1 MKRMS
6 NCRLWPARI
15 CPGNQR
21 QGLTLIELLVVLGII
36 VTIAGMLLF
45 MLNGAREESRR
56 LRTVAQVR
64 RVNQVVA
71 ERWEEVGFQPV
82 QLNEASRNVVANA
95 LPAAKLGLSRN
106 LKLSATRE
114 LQRLEFPD
122 RISDLAVF
130 PQFGA
135 PTPAWL
141 NYRLKVQVAF
151 GTTDWTNIL
160 TRWTDNH
167 EGAECLYLILSAI
180 FDEDGH
186 ALRFFSQNEIGDIDK
201 DGMPEIWDAWGNPI
215 EFLRWAPGYLSPYH
229 EQNGVATPDPF
240 DPFRS
245 DPRFAT
251 PTEYFDTR
259 DGIKKP
265 LVPFNLYPLVFSAG
279 PDAVYGVAFVNEP
292 AHSDG
297 GVRKVEYAN
306 LAIPN
311 DPFPVDDGDGYMIGA
326 TGDFDGDGVQGH
338 EDNIDNHWD
347 IR

>member
-1 MKRMS
+1 MKSMFSRG
-6 NCRLWPARI
+6 RTPAKMD
-15 CPGNQR
+15 PGNKR
-21 QGLTLIELLVVLGII
+21 QGMTLIELLVVLGII

-82 QLNEASRNVVANA
+82 QLNQVSQNLIGNA
-95 LPAAKLGLSRN
+95 PQAAKLAMSQN

-122 RISDLAVF
+122 RISDLALA
-130 PQFGA
+130 PRFGSA
-135 PTPAWL
+135 TPAWL
-141 NYRLKVQVAF
+141 NYRLKVQVVF
-151 GTTDWTNIL
+151 GTTDWTSIVNL
-160 TRWTDNH
+160 WSDDY
-167 EGAECLYLILSAI
+167 EGAECLYLILSAVY
-180 FDEDGH
+180 DEDGN
-186 ALRFFSQNEIGDIDK
+186 ALRFFSQSEIGDVDE
-201 DGMPEIWDAWGNPI
+201 DGMPEILDAWGNPI
-215 EFLRWAPGYLSPYH
+215 EFLRWAPGYFSPYH
-229 EQNGVATPDPF
+229 QQDGVAAPDSF
-240 DPFRS
+240 DPFRI

-251 PTEYFDTR
+251 PTEFFDPR
-259 DGIKKP
+259 DNIRKP

-279 PDAVYGVAFVNEP
+279 PDAVYGVAFWNEP
-292 AHSDG
+292 THGDG

-306 LAIPN
+306 LPIAN
-311 DPFPVDDGDGYMIGA
+311 DPFPVDDGDGYLIGA
-326 TGDFDGDGVQGH
+326 TGDFDGDGVRGH

>member
-1 MKRMS
+1 MS
-6 NCRLWPARI
+6 NCRLRPARI

-141 NYRLKVQVAF
+141 NYRLKVQVVF
-151 GTTDWTNIL
+151 GTTDWTEIL
-160 TRWTDNH
+160 TSWSDDY

-186 ALRFFSQNEIGDIDK
+186 ALRFFSQNEIGDIDD
-201 DGMPEIWDAWGNPI
+201 DGMPEIW
-215 EFLRWAPGYLSPYH
+215 
-229 EQNGVATPDPF
+229 
-240 DPFRS
+240 
-245 DPRFAT
+245 
-251 PTEYFDTR
+251 
-259 DGIKKP
+259 
-265 LVPFNLYPLVFSAG
+265 
-279 PDAVYGVAFVNEP
+279 
-292 AHSDG
+292 
-297 GVRKVEYAN
+297 
-306 LAIPN
+306 
-311 DPFPVDDGDGYMIGA
+311 
-326 TGDFDGDGVQGH
+326 
-338 EDNIDNHWD
+338 
-347 IR
+347 